1 MEFFPLRSA
10 RMRALELKNES
21 FVKVERLVRSEG
33 DDALIAS
40 KLRPLLRLPQW
51 GSVIF
56 LTFSVPFKIRQRVQ
70 LENQP
75 TRTEQN
81 GGQTMRF
88 HDDC

>member
-56 LTFSVPFKIRQRVQ
+56 LFRVFKIRQRVQ
-70 LENQP
+70 LNQP

>member
-51 GSVIF
+51 GSVISIQD
-56 LTFSVPFKIRQRVQ
+56 TTSSSTQP
-70 LENQP
+70 P